1 MFHLRIHSE
10 ASKVSG
16 GRSGRREWLKWED
29 SSGWAGC
36 ISGCEGYLRVG

>member
-29 SSGWAGC
+29 SSGWVGW
-36 ISGCEGYLRVG
+36 ISMGGMYLGV